1 MDASTTRFSARHGA
15 ASPHRRFVAL
25 LVLLALVACGGNDD
39 GAAPAPPV
47 AIVTVVTVAL
57 TADHVAVGQT
67 AALSAEARDVNGVVV
82 PGVTFTW
89 ASSDNAIASVAGGVA
104 TGVGAGAAR
113 ITASAGGVTSD
124 PVTLAVIALAKGS
137 VLVDHASVFF
147 TGAGQTRS
155 LSALAADAQGAALAA
170 PIVWASSAPDKV
182 AVDGNGRLTALAI
195 GSAQITASAAG
206 AVSAPTLVVVAE
218 PQPGALLVGDA
229 QVVSVGTP
237 FAAPGAAPNAPLQY
251 EVTLMGSVAAPAP
264 GTVVLAAESAPI
276 AGKVVATRSDG
287 AGQLVVTLALAPLPQ
302 LFRAYDID
310 WTIDLSAFAAEPTPT
325 VQVALGA
332 AWSNARS
339 ARSHALA
346 ARPLDAVSPFK
357 PFECDAE
364 INGKIG
370 ERKAT
375 LSLDNKLKFIL
386 HDKPGYS
393 RHSLEG
399 PITLAGSASLK
410 LNLGFEGSGKC
421 EATAQI
427 KLPVLGWFS
436 VIMMPA
442 IRLGLGAQIGGE
454 VLFAQGELGVDGSVG
469 VDVVM
474 GWECGGATPDCRS
487 LDSRTPSNKLE
498 TKSKFPSVHDM
509 QVKVSGQFYALAGF
523 DAVFFLGA
531 ANAKIVEARA
541 GPKQSFDLAFEGDQA
556 FRPDYASH
564 YELTL
569 EAVIEPGAALKEAI
583 KRVIDDDA
591 VEVKFKLETSMPLS
605 ESPKGTL
612 VADKTRV
619 AIGAPIVFTVDLDPA
634 TVAYAVIGY
643 NVTGLELYRRR
654 DDEVEFTPWKA
665 MTMVTELRG
674 TYSWTPV
681 AADAGNYEFA
691 AFVNTEIQPLPW
703 LEVEPA
709 SIKKVEVS
717 CFTAGIQLLA
727 PGRPRMQAAAGRA
740 GPQATT
746 CADTWVGT
754 TTTGDAAYGPNQT
767 EAQLT
772 LKVDD
777 RVTGLAPG
785 QVFYYAE
792 GILKVNRRVTD
803 LNGVHCEYL
812 PFEIVIDRNTGSNTP
827 GHGGES
833 NQFTVNYGESPPT
846 AGGSGIATGTQ
857 TIVCTAGTTST
868 TSTITNG
875 YGFMSAPEGVL
886 NADGLSWS
894 ASHQPFY
901 SYSFTRP

>member
-1 MDASTTRFSARHGA
+1 MLI
-15 ASPHRRFVAL
+15 AL
-25 LVLLALVACGGNDD
+25 AACGGNDD
-39 GAAPAPPV
+39 GATPASV
-47 AIVTVVTVAL
+47 ANVAAVTVTLAV
-57 TADHVAVGQT
+57 DHIAVGQT
-67 AALSAEARDVNGVVV
+67 AVLGAEARDANGAVVA
-82 PGVTFTW
+82 GASFTW
-89 ASSDNAIASVAGGVA
+89 TSSDGAVASVADGVA

-113 ITASAGGVTSD
+113 ITASSGGITSD
-124 PVTLAVIALAKGS
+124 PVTIAVVVVAKGS
-137 VLVDHASVFF
+137 VVIDQASVFF
-147 TGAGQTRS
+147 TGAGQSRA
-155 LSALAADAQGAALAA
+155 LSALAADAQGAAVSA
-170 PIVWASSAPDKV
+170 PIVWISSAPDKV
-182 AVDGNGRLTALAI
+182 AVDATGRLTALAI
-195 GSAQITASAAG
+195 GSAQITASAG
-206 AVSAPTLVVVAE
+206 GVTSAPTLVVVAE
-218 PQPGALLVGDA
+218 PQPGALLVSDA
-229 QVVSVGTP
+229 QVVAVGSP
-237 FAAPGAAPNAPLQY
+237 FVPPGAAPGAPLQY
-251 EVTLMGSVAAPAP
+251 DVTLQGGAAAPAP

-276 AGKVVATRSDG
+276 AGKVVATRVDG
-287 AGQLVVTLALAPLPQ
+287 AGQLIVTLALAPLPQ

-310 WTIDLSAFAAEPTPT
+310 WTIDLSAFPAGPAPT

-332 AWSNARS
+332 AWNDARMS
-339 ARSHALA
+339 RSRARAV
-346 ARPLDAVSPFK
+346 RPLDAVAPFK
-357 PFECDAE
+357 PFACDAE

-375 LSLDNKLKFIL
+375 LSLDNKLKL
-386 HDKPGYS
+386 VVHDKPGYS

-399 PITLAGSASLK
+399 PVTLTGSASLK

-436 VIMMPA
+436 VIAMPA
-442 IRLGLGAQIGGE
+442 VRLGLGAQISGE

-474 GWECGGATPDCRS
+474 GWECGGATPECRS

-498 TKSKFPSVHDM
+498 TKSKFPSAHDM
-509 QVKVSGQFYALAGF
+509 QVKVSGQFYVLAGF

-541 GPKQSFDLAFEGDQA
+541 GPTQSFDLAFEGDQA
-556 FRPDYASH
+556 IRPDYASH

-569 EAVIEPGAALKEAI
+569 DAVIEPGSALKEAI

-591 VEVKFKLETSMPLS
+591 VEVKFKLATSMPLS
-605 ESPKGTL
+605 ESPKGTF

-674 TYSWTPV
+674 TYIWKPE

-691 AFVNTEIQPLPW
+691 AFVNTQIQPLPW
-703 LEVEPA
+703 FEVGPN

-717 CFTAGIQLLA
+717 CFTAGALA
-727 PGRPRMQAAAGRA
+727 LVAGQPRMQVAAARRV

-754 TTTGDAAYGPNQT
+754 TASGDAAYGPNQT
-767 EAQLT
+767 EATLT
-772 LKVDD
+772 LRVDD
-777 RVTGLAPG
+777 RVSGQGPG

-792 GILKVNRRVTD
+792 GTLKVNRRVTD
-803 LNGVHCEYL
+803 LNGVHCEWL

-833 NQFTVNYGESPPT
+833 NQFVVNYGDSLPT
-846 AGGSGIATGTQ
+846 AGGSGVATGTQ
-857 TIVCTAGTTST
+857 TIVCTSGTTST

-875 YGFMSAPEGVL
+875 YAFMSGPQVAL
-886 NADGLSWS
+886 DASGLSWG
-894 ASHQPFY
+894 ADHQPFY
-901 SYSFTRP
+901 SFHFTRP